1 MSYQTE
7 SLLAQLRRARQAA
20 RMSQR
25 DLSARTGLTQS
36 HISKI
41 ESGVVEP
48 GLDGLVTLAR
58 ALDLEVVFVPKHLLP
73 AVQGILHTGSR
84 PDIRDDERV
93 HSNNLPRAAYGE
105 EDDDA

>member
-7 SLLAQLRRARQAA
+7 GLLAQLRQARQAA
-20 RMSQR
+20 GISQR
-25 DLSARTGLTQS
+25 ALSTRTGLTQS

-41 ESGVVEP
+41 ESGAVEP

-58 ALDLEVVFVPKHLLP
+58 ALDLEIVFVPKHLLP
-73 AVQGILHTGSR
+73 AVQGILHAGSQLE
-84 PDIRDDERV
+84 IRDDERA
-93 HSNNLPRAAYGE
+93 NPGNMPRAAYGE

>member
-1 MSYQTE
+1 
-7 SLLAQLRRARQAA
+7 
-20 RMSQR
+20 MSQR
-25 DLSARTGLTQS
+25 ALSARTGMTQS

-73 AVQGILHTGSR
+73 AVQGMLHAGSR
-84 PDIRDDERV
+84 PDIRDDERGN
-93 HSNNLPRAAYGE
+93 SNNLPRAAYGE